1 MTAPETVVRYYNFD
15 IVFAEIPGE
24 TTLAINI
31 ANCPNRCPGCHS
43 PHLQA
48 DAGHVLDAA
57 ELRALLERYGRSVTC
72 VCFMGG
78 DAAPHR
84 IARLAEVVRQELP
97 VLHVGWYSGRQELP
111 EGFAPQVFDYIKLG
125 GWVAGA
131 ADFADD
137 QSAALQNRSCGRNGR
152 HYGAIP
158 SQTVNGT
165 AFCSGEPEH
174 RRLVKRCLPYNDLP
188 PVPGTKPPTAGADR
202 NSGRKIGASVYERRI
217 SVIGRVCT
225 IRDSETVDG
234 TRVYLVTWIVR
245 RYSVGDMP
253 VCRRKK
259 RLSEDWLA
267 KPARRATAFMSSLAS
282 RSRVLISITT

>member
-97 VLHVGWYSGRQELP
+97 
-111 EGFAPQVFDYIKLG
+111 EGFAPQAFDYIKLG
-125 GWVAGA
+125 GWVESLGPLTSPTTNQRLYRIGPAGA
-131 ADFADD
+131 MEDITEQF
-137 QSAALQNRSCGRNGR
+137 R
-152 HYGAIP
+152 H
-158 SQTVNGT
+158 
-165 AFCSGEPEH
+165 
-174 RRLVKRCLPYNDLP
+174 
-188 PVPGTKPPTAGADR
+188 KP
-202 NSGRKIGASVYERRI
+202 
-217 SVIGRVCT
+217 
-225 IRDSETVDG
+225 
-234 TRVYLVTWIVR
+234 
-245 RYSVGDMP
+245 
-253 VCRRKK
+253 
-259 RLSEDWLA
+259 
-267 KPARRATAFMSSLAS
+267 
-282 RSRVLISITT
+282 

>member
-48 DAGHVLDAA
+48 DAGHVLDAP

-97 VLHVGWYSGRQELP
+97 
-111 EGFAPQVFDYIKLG
+111 EGFAPQVFNYIKLG
-125 GWVAGA
+125 GWVESLGPLTSPTTNQRLYRIGPAGA
-131 ADFADD
+131 MEDITEQF
-137 QSAALQNRSCGRNGR
+137 R
-152 HYGAIP
+152 H
-158 SQTVNGT
+158 
-165 AFCSGEPEH
+165 
-174 RRLVKRCLPYNDLP
+174 
-188 PVPGTKPPTAGADR
+188 KP
-202 NSGRKIGASVYERRI
+202 
-217 SVIGRVCT
+217 
-225 IRDSETVDG
+225 
-234 TRVYLVTWIVR
+234 
-245 RYSVGDMP
+245 
-253 VCRRKK
+253 
-259 RLSEDWLA
+259 
-267 KPARRATAFMSSLAS
+267 
-282 RSRVLISITT
+282 

>member
-48 DAGHVLDAA
+48 DAGHVLDAP

-125 GWVAGA
+125 AGA
-131 ADFADD
+131 ADFTDD

-158 SQTVNGT
+158 SQAVKGT

-174 RRLVKRCLPYNDLP
+174 RRLV
-188 PVPGTKPPTAGADR
+188 
-202 NSGRKIGASVYERRI
+202 
-217 SVIGRVCT
+217 
-225 IRDSETVDG
+225 
-234 TRVYLVTWIVR
+234 
-245 RYSVGDMP
+245 
-253 VCRRKK
+253 
-259 RLSEDWLA
+259 
-267 KPARRATAFMSSLAS
+267 
-282 RSRVLISITT
+282 